1 MTTRHRDLTTPALYS
16 QTRPSRGTAQASQ
29 SAALA
34 ELANDAASGHPAQR
48 ATVLRTVGGTYH
60 CYIWPD
66 TTAIYYAVRVTAS
79 WKTAPVL
86 NAATVTLAVT
96 DGTTTVGPGA
106 SPYLPRDLLP
116 PVWHG
121 VSGARLDDF
130 TTREVY
136 VQRDS
141 LVAAGLSPS
150 VPWRFTFVVT
160 TTGSVYVEAIEI
172 AEVSRFATDTADTYG
187 ANPDYY
193 QPRRIID
200 DEVVAIGKTLE
211 AAYDLQRRTYQ
222 AVSLDQVAGHDHV
235 TSGTYAPI
243 PGSQLESTG
252 VATRWE
258 VRPRLMGGVP
268 EVQFGV
274 RYRTTGAHTG
284 GVQITTGAGTYTLA
298 LPASGGGYV
307 DLFTGVGYLAQATT
321 DEIHWDAF
329 SSAGTLSIASYW
341 IVETP

>member
-1 MTTRHRDLTTPALYS
+1 MTTRPRDLTTPALYS

-29 SAALA
+29 SSALA
-34 ELANDAASGHPAQR
+34 ELANDAAGGHPAQR

-79 WKTAPVL
+79 WRTAPVF
-86 NAATVTLAVT
+86 NASSVTLAVT

-106 SPYLPRDLLP
+106 SVYLPRNLLAP
-116 PVWHG
+116 IHPG

-130 TTREVY
+130 ETREVF

-150 VPWRFTFVVT
+150 VPWRFTFVAT
-160 TTGSVYVEAIEI
+160 TVGTYVEAIEI

-187 ANPDYY
+187 ADPDYY
-193 QPRRIID
+193 QPRSIID
-200 DEVVAIGKTLE
+200 DNVVAIGATLE
-211 AAYDLQRRTYQ
+211 AAHDLQRRTYH
-222 AVSLDQVAGHDHV
+222 AVSLDEGAHDDV

-243 PGSQLESTG
+243 PGSQLESAG
-252 VATRWE
+252 VASRWQ

-274 RYRTTGAHTG
+274 RYRTTGMHTG
-284 GVQITTGAGTYTLA
+284 GVRITTGAGTYSITL
-298 LPASGGGYV
+298 PTTGGAWV
-307 DLFTGVGYLAQATT
+307 DNFTGVGYLAQATT

-329 SSAGTLSIASYW
+329 SSAGSLSITSYW

>member
-1 MTTRHRDLTTPALYS
+1 MTTRSRDLTTPALYS

-29 SAALA
+29 SSALA
-34 ELANDAASGHPAQR
+34 ELANDAAGGHPAQR
-48 ATVLRTVGGTYH
+48 ARVDRRITGTFH

-66 TTAIYYAVRVTAS
+66 TTAIYYAVRITVS
-79 WKTAPVL
+79 WKVEPAIVNT
-86 NAATVTLAVT
+86 ATVTLAVT

-106 SPYLPRDLLP
+106 SVYLPRDLQYDHFP
-116 PVWHG
+116 G
-121 VSGARLDDF
+121 MSGARLDDF
-130 TTREVY
+130 ETRAVF

-160 TTGSVYVEAIEI
+160 TSGTYVEAIEI

-187 ANPDYY
+187 ADPDYY
-193 QPRRIID
+193 QPRSIID
-200 DEVVAIGKTLE
+200 DNVVAIGATLE
-211 AAYDLQRRTYQ
+211 AAHDLQRRTYH
-222 AVSLDQVAGHDHV
+222 AVSLDEGAHDDV

-243 PGSQLESTG
+243 PGSQLESAG
-252 VATRWE
+252 VASRWQ

-274 RYRTTGAHTG
+274 RYRTTGSNTG
-284 GVQITTGAGTYTLA
+284 GVRITTGAGTYTLT
-298 LPASGGGYV
+298 LPTTSGAWV
-307 DLFTGVGYLAQATT
+307 DDFTGVGYLAQTST
-321 DEIHWDAF
+321 DEIYWEAF
-329 SSAGTLSIASYW
+329 SSAGTMNVTSYW

>member
-1 MTTRHRDLTTPALYS
+1 MTTRSRDLTTPALYS
-16 QTRPSRGTAQASQ
+16 QTRPSRGTVQASQ
-29 SAALA
+29 SSALA
-34 ELANDAASGHPAQR
+34 EIANDAAGGHPAQR
-48 ATVLRTVGGTYH
+48 ATVLRNEGGTFH
-60 CYIWPD
+60 CFLWPD

-79 WKTAPVL
+79 WKTAPVF
-86 NAATVTLAVT
+86 NASSVTLAVT
-96 DGTTTVGPGA
+96 DGTTTVGPST
-106 SPYLPRDLLP
+106 SPYLPRDLLAP
-116 PVWHG
+116 IHPG

-130 TTREVY
+130 ETREVY

-150 VPWRFTFVVT
+150 VPWRFTFVVST
-160 TTGSVYVEAIEI
+160 VATYVEAIEI

-193 QPRRIID
+193 QPRSIID
-200 DEVVAIGKTLE
+200 DNVVAIGATLE
-211 AAYDLQRRTYQ
+211 AAHDLQRRTYH
-222 AVSLDQVAGHDHV
+222 AVSLDDGAHDDV

-243 PGSQLESTG
+243 PGSQLESAG

-274 RYRTTGAHTG
+274 RYRTTGSHTG
-284 GVQITTGAGTYTLA
+284 GVRITTGAGTYTLT
-298 LPASGGGYV
+298 LPTTSGAWV
-307 DLFTGVGYLAQATT
+307 DDFTGVGYLAQTTT
-321 DEIHWDAF
+321 DEIYWEAL
-329 SSAGTLSIASYW
+329 SSAGTMHITSYW

>member
-1 MTTRHRDLTTPALYS
+1 MTTRHRDLTTPVLYS
-16 QTRPSRGTAQASQ
+16 QTRPSRGTVQASQ

-34 ELANDAASGHPAQR
+34 ELANDAAGGHPAQR
-48 ATVLRTVGGTYH
+48 ATVLRNEGGTFH
-60 CYIWPD
+60 CFIWPD
-66 TTAIYYAVRVTAS
+66 TTAIYYAVRATVS
-79 WKTAPVL
+79 WKTAPII
-86 NAATVTLAVT
+86 NATTVTLAVT
-96 DGTTTVGPGA
+96 DGTTTVGPSA
-106 SPYLPRDLLP
+106 SPYLPRDLLQP
-116 PVWHG
+116 IWNG

-130 TTREVY
+130 TTREVF

-160 TTGSVYVEAIEI
+160 TSGTYVEAIEI

-187 ANPDYY
+187 ADPDYY
-193 QPRRIID
+193 QPRSIVD
-200 DEVVAIGKTLE
+200 DNVVSIGATLE
-211 AAYDLQRRTYQ
+211 AAYDLQRRTYH
-222 AVSLDQVAGHDHV
+222 AVSLAQAAHDHV
-235 TSGTYAPI
+235 TSNTYAPI
-243 PGSQLESTG
+243 PGSQLESAG
-252 VATRWE
+252 VASKWE

-284 GVQITTGAGTYTLA
+284 GVQITTGAGTYAITL
-298 LPASGGGYV
+298 PTTSGAWV
-307 DLFTGVGYLAQATT
+307 DNFSGVGYLAQAAT

>member
-1 MTTRHRDLTTPALYS
+1 MTTRHRDLTTPVLYS
-16 QTRPSRGTAQASQ
+16 QTRHSRATAQASQ

-34 ELANDAASGHPAQR
+34 ELANDAAGGHPAQR
-48 ATVLRTVGGTYH
+48 ATVLRTIGGTFH
-60 CYIWPD
+60 CFIWPD

-79 WKTAPVL
+79 WKTAPVF
-86 NAATVTLAVT
+86 NASTVTLAVT

-106 SPYLPRDLLP
+106 SPYLPRALLAP
-116 PVWHG
+116 ISPG

-130 TTREVY
+130 TTREVF

-141 LVAAGLSPS
+141 LVAAGLSLA

-160 TTGSVYVEAIEI
+160 TVATYVEAIEI

-187 ANPDYY
+187 ADPQYY

-200 DEVVAIGKTLE
+200 DEVVAIGATLE
-211 AAYDLQRRTYQ
+211 AAYDLQRRTYH
-222 AVSLDQVAGHDHV
+222 AVSLDEAAPDSV
-235 TSGTYAPI
+235 TATSYAPI
-243 PGSQLESTG
+243 PGSQLESAG
-252 VATRWE
+252 VATLWE

-274 RYRTTGAHTG
+274 RYRTTGSHTG
-284 GVQITTGAGTYTLA
+284 GVRITTGAGTYSITL
-298 LPASGGGYV
+298 PTTSGAWV
-307 DLFTGVGYLAQATT
+307 DDFTGVGYLAQATT
-321 DEIHWDAF
+321 DEIFWEAQT
-329 SSAGTLSIASYW
+329 SAGTLKIASYW

>member
-1 MTTRHRDLTTPALYS
+1 MTTRPRNLTTPALYS

-29 SAALA
+29 SSALA
-34 ELANDAASGHPAQR
+34 EIANDAAGGHPAQR

-79 WKTAPVL
+79 WRTAPVF
-86 NAATVTLAVT
+86 NASSVTLAVT

-106 SPYLPRDLLP
+106 SVYLPRNLLAP
-116 PVWHG
+116 IHPG
-121 VSGARLDDF
+121 LSGARLDDF
-130 TTREVY
+130 ETREVY

-160 TTGSVYVEAIEI
+160 TVATYVEAIEI

-193 QPRRIID
+193 QPRSIID
-200 DEVVAIGKTLE
+200 DNVVAIGATLE
-211 AAYDLQRRTYQ
+211 AAHDLQRRTYH
-222 AVSLDQVAGHDHV
+222 AVSLDDGAHDDV

-243 PGSQLESTG
+243 PGSQLESAG
-252 VATRWE
+252 VASRWQ

-284 GVQITTGAGTYTLA
+284 GVRITTGAGTYTLA
-298 LPASGGGYV
+298 LAATGGAWV
-307 DLFTGVGYLAQATT
+307 DDFTGVGYLAQATT
-321 DEIHWDAF
+321 DEIYWEAF
-329 SSAGTLSIASYW
+329 SSAGTMHITSYW

>member
-16 QTRPSRGTAQASQ
+16 QTRPSRGTVQASQ
-29 SAALA
+29 TAALA
-34 ELANDAASGHPAQR
+34 EIANDAAGGHPAQR
-48 ATVLRTVGGTYH
+48 ATVLRTIGGTFH
-60 CYIWPD
+60 CYLWPD

-79 WKTAPVL
+79 WKTAPVF
-86 NAATVTLAVT
+86 NASTVTLAVT
-96 DGTTTVGPGA
+96 DGTTTVGPSA
-106 SPYLPRDLLP
+106 SPYLPRALLAP
-116 PVWHG
+116 IHPG

-130 TTREVY
+130 ETREVF

-160 TTGSVYVEAIEI
+160 VVATYVEAIEI

-187 ANPDYY
+187 ADPDYY
-193 QPRRIID
+193 QPRAIID
-200 DEVVAIGKTLE
+200 DNVVAIGATLE
-211 AAYDLQRRTYQ
+211 AAYDLQRRTYH
-222 AVSLDQVAGHDHV
+222 AVSLDEVAGHDHV

-243 PGSQLESTG
+243 PGSQLESAG
-252 VATRWE
+252 VASRWE

-274 RYRTTGAHTG
+274 RYRTTGMHTG
-284 GVQITTGAGTYTLA
+284 GVRITTGAGTYTLA

>member
-1 MTTRHRDLTTPALYS
+1 MTTRARDLTTPVLYS
-16 QTRPSRGTAQASQ
+16 QTRPSRGTAQASH

-48 ATVLRTVGGTYH
+48 ATVLRNEGGTFH
-60 CYIWPD
+60 CFIWPD

-79 WKTAPVL
+79 WKTAPVF
-86 NAATVTLAVT
+86 NASAVTLAVT
-96 DGTTTVGPGA
+96 DGTTTVGPSA
-106 SPYLPRDLLP
+106 SPYLPRDILAP
-116 PVWHG
+116 ISPG

-130 TTREVY
+130 TTHEVY

-160 TTGSVYVEAIEI
+160 TVATYVEAIEI

-187 ANPDYY
+187 ADPDYY
-193 QPRRIID
+193 QPRSIID
-200 DEVVAIGKTLE
+200 DNVVAIGATLE
-211 AAYDLQRRTYQ
+211 AAYDRQRRTYQ
-222 AVSLDQVAGHDHV
+222 AVSLDEAAPDTV

-243 PGSQLESTG
+243 PGSQLESAG
-252 VATRWE
+252 VASRWE

-274 RYRTTGAHTG
+274 RYRTTGMHTG
-284 GVQITTGAGTYTLA
+284 GVRITTGAGTYALTL
-298 LPASGGGYV
+298 PTTGGV
-307 DLFTGVGYLAQATT
+307 FADLFAGVGYLAQATI
-321 DEIHWDAF
+321 DEIYWEAF
-329 SSAGTLSIASYW
+329 SSAGTLKISSYW

>member
-16 QTRPSRGTAQASQ
+16 QTRPSRGTVQASQ
-29 SAALA
+29 SSALA
-34 ELANDAASGHPAQR
+34 ELANDAAGGHPGQR
-48 ATVLRTVGGTYH
+48 ATVLRNEGGTFC

-66 TTAIYYAVRVTAS
+66 TTAIYYAVRATAS
-79 WKTAPVL
+79 WKTAPII

-106 SPYLPRDLLP
+106 SPYLPRDLLQP
-116 PVWHG
+116 IWHG

-130 TTREVY
+130 TTRAVF

-160 TTGSVYVEAIEI
+160 TTGGVYNEAIEI
-172 AEVSRFATDTADTYG
+172 AEVSRFAVDTADLYG
-187 ANPDYY
+187 ADPDYY
-193 QPRRIID
+193 QPRSIID
-200 DEVVAIGKTLE
+200 DNVVSIGATLE
-211 AAYDLQRRTYQ
+211 AAYDLQRRTYH
-222 AVSLDQVAGHDHV
+222 AVSLDEAAPDSV
-235 TSGTYAPI
+235 TAASYAPI
-243 PGSQLESTG
+243 PGSQLESAG
-252 VATRWE
+252 VAARWE

-274 RYRTTGAHTG
+274 RYRTTGMHTG
-284 GVQITTGAGTYTLA
+284 DVRITTGAGTYTLA
-298 LPASGGGYV
+298 LPTTSGAFV

-321 DEIHWDAF
+321 DEIFWEAQ
-329 SSAGTLSIASYW
+329 SSAGTLKIASYW

>member
-1 MTTRHRDLTTPALYS
+1 MTTRSRDLTTPALYS

-29 SAALA
+29 SSALA
-34 ELANDAASGHPAQR
+34 EIANDAAGGHPAQR
-48 ATVLRTVGGTYH
+48 ATVLRNEGGTFH

-79 WKTAPVL
+79 WKTAPVF
-86 NAATVTLAVT
+86 NASSVTLAVT

-106 SPYLPRDLLP
+106 SVYLPRNLLAP
-116 PVWHG
+116 IHPG

-130 TTREVY
+130 ETREVF

-150 VPWRFTFVVT
+150 VPWRFTFVVST
-160 TTGSVYVEAIEI
+160 VATYVEAIEI
-172 AEVSRFATDTADTYG
+172 AEVSRFAVDTADTYG
-187 ANPDYY
+187 ADPDYY
-193 QPRRIID
+193 QPRSIID
-200 DEVVAIGKTLE
+200 DNVVSIGATLE
-211 AAYDLQRRTYQ
+211 AAYDLQRRTYH
-222 AVSLDQVAGHDHV
+222 AVSLDEAAPDSV
-235 TSGTYAPI
+235 TATSYAPI
-243 PGSQLESTG
+243 PGSQLESAG
-252 VATRWE
+252 VASRWE

-274 RYRTTGAHTG
+274 RYRTTGANTG
-284 GVQITTGAGTYTLA
+284 DVQITTGAGTYTLA
-298 LPASGGGYV
+298 LAATGGAWV
-307 DLFTGVGYLAQATT
+307 DDFTGVGYLAQTTT

-329 SSAGTLSIASYW
+329 SSAGTLHITSYW

>member
-1 MTTRHRDLTTPALYS
+1 MTTRSRDLTTPALYS
-16 QTRPSRGTAQASQ
+16 QTRPSRGTAEASQ
-29 SAALA
+29 SSALA
-34 ELANDAASGHPAQR
+34 ELANDAAGGHPAQR

-79 WKTAPVL
+79 WRTAPVF
-86 NAATVTLAVT
+86 NASSVTLAVT

-106 SPYLPRDLLP
+106 SVYLPRNLLAP
-116 PVWHG
+116 IHPG

-130 TTREVY
+130 DTREVF

-150 VPWRFTFVVT
+150 VPWRFKFVVT
-160 TTGSVYVEAIEI
+160 TSATYVEAIEI
-172 AEVSRFATDTADTYG
+172 AEVSRFAVDTADLYG
-187 ANPDYY
+187 ADPQYY

-200 DEVVAIGKTLE
+200 DEVVAIGATLE
-211 AAYDLQRRTYQ
+211 AAYDLQRRTYH
-222 AVSLDQVAGHDHV
+222 AVSLDEGAHDDV

-243 PGSQLESTG
+243 PGSQLESAG
-252 VATRWE
+252 VASRWE

-274 RYRTTGAHTG
+274 RYRTTGMHTG
-284 GVQITTGAGTYTLA
+284 GVRITTGAGTYTLT
-298 LPASGGGYV
+298 LPTTSGAWV
-307 DLFTGVGYLAQATT
+307 DDFTGVGYLAQTST

-329 SSAGTLSIASYW
+329 SSAGTLHITSYW

>member
-16 QTRPSRGTAQASQ
+16 QTRPSRGTVQASQ

-34 ELANDAASGHPAQR
+34 ELANDAAGGHPAQR
-48 ATVLRTVGGTYH
+48 ATILRNEGGTFC

-79 WKTAPVL
+79 WKTAPVF
-86 NAATVTLAVT
+86 NASTVTLAVT
-96 DGTTTVGPGA
+96 DGTTTVGPSA
-106 SPYLPRDLLP
+106 SPYLPRDLLAP
-116 PVWHG
+116 IHPG

-130 TTREVY
+130 ETREVF

-160 TTGSVYVEAIEI
+160 TVATYVEAIEI
-172 AEVSRFATDTADTYG
+172 AEVSRFATDTADLYG
-187 ANPDYY
+187 ADPDYY
-193 QPRRIID
+193 QPRAIID
-200 DEVVAIGKTLE
+200 DNVVAIGATLE
-211 AAYDLQRRTYQ
+211 AAYDLQRRTYH
-222 AVSLDQVAGHDHV
+222 AVSLDEAGPDSV
-235 TSGTYAPI
+235 TATSYAPI
-243 PGSQLESTG
+243 PGSQLESAG
-252 VATRWE
+252 VASRWE

-274 RYRTTGAHTG
+274 RYRTTGVNTG
-284 GVQITTGAGTYTLA
+284 DVRITTGAGVYTLA
-298 LPASGGGYV
+298 LPATGGAFV
-307 DLFTGVGYLAQATT
+307 DLFTGVGFLAQATT
-321 DEIHWDAF
+321 DEIFWEAQ

>member
-1 MTTRHRDLTTPALYS
+1 MTTRSRDLTTPALFS

-29 SAALA
+29 SSALA
-34 ELANDAASGHPAQR
+34 EIANDAAGGHPAQR

-66 TTAIYYAVRVTAS
+66 TTAIYYAVRATAS
-79 WKTAPVL
+79 WRTAPVF
-86 NAATVTLAVT
+86 NAASVTLAVT

-106 SPYLPRDLLP
+106 SVYLPRNLLAP
-116 PVWHG
+116 IHPG

-130 TTREVY
+130 ETREVF

-160 TTGSVYVEAIEI
+160 TVATYVEAIEI

-187 ANPDYY
+187 ADPDYY
-193 QPRRIID
+193 QPRSIID
-200 DEVVAIGKTLE
+200 DNVVAIGATLE
-211 AAYDLQRRTYQ
+211 AAHDLQRRTYH
-222 AVSLDQVAGHDHV
+222 AVSLDDGAHDDV
-235 TSGTYAPI
+235 TSATYAPI
-243 PGSQLESTG
+243 PGSQLESAG
-252 VATRWE
+252 VASRWQ

-284 GVQITTGAGTYTLA
+284 GVRITTGAGTYTLTLA
-298 LPASGGGYV
+298 ATGGAWA
-307 DLFTGVGYLAQATT
+307 DDFTGVGYLAQTST
-321 DEIHWDAF
+321 DEIYWEAF
-329 SSAGTLSIASYW
+329 SSAGTMHVTSYW

>member
-1 MTTRHRDLTTPALYS
+1 MTTRSRDLTTPALYS
-16 QTRPSRGTAQASQ
+16 QTRPSRGTVQASQ

-34 ELANDAASGHPAQR
+34 ELANDAAGGHPAQR

-79 WKTAPVL
+79 WRTAPVF
-86 NAATVTLAVT
+86 NASSVTLAVT

-106 SPYLPRDLLP
+106 SVYLPRNLLAP
-116 PVWHG
+116 IHPG
-121 VSGARLDDF
+121 VSGARLVDF
-130 TTREVY
+130 ETREVF

-160 TTGSVYVEAIEI
+160 TVATYVEAIEI

-187 ANPDYY
+187 ADPDYY
-193 QPRRIID
+193 QPRSIID
-200 DEVVAIGKTLE
+200 DNVVSIGATLE
-211 AAYDLQRRTYQ
+211 AAYDLQRRTYH
-222 AVSLDQVAGHDHV
+222 AVSLDEGAHDDV

-243 PGSQLESTG
+243 PGSQLESAG
-252 VATRWE
+252 VASRWQ

-284 GVQITTGAGTYTLA
+284 GVRITTGAGTYTLT
-298 LPASGGGYV
+298 LPTTSGAWV
-307 DLFTGVGYLAQATT
+307 DDFTGVGYLAQTTT
-321 DEIHWDAF
+321 DEIYWEAF
-329 SSAGTLSIASYW
+329 SSAGTMHIASYW

>member
-1 MTTRHRDLTTPALYS
+1 MTTRHRDLTTPTLYS

-34 ELANDAASGHPAQR
+34 ELANDAAGGHPAQR
-48 ATVLRTVGGTYH
+48 ATVLRTIGGTFH
-60 CYIWPD
+60 CFIWPD

-79 WKTAPVL
+79 WKTAPVF
-86 NAATVTLAVT
+86 NASTVTLAVT

-106 SPYLPRDLLP
+106 SPYLPRALLAP
-116 PVWHG
+116 ISPG

-130 TTREVY
+130 TTREVF

-141 LVAAGLSPS
+141 LVAAGLSLA

-160 TTGSVYVEAIEI
+160 TVATYVEAIEI

-187 ANPDYY
+187 ADPQYY

-200 DEVVAIGKTLE
+200 DEVVAIGATLE
-211 AAYDLQRRTYQ
+211 AAYDLQRRTYH
-222 AVSLDQVAGHDHV
+222 AVSLDEAAPDSV
-235 TSGTYAPI
+235 TATSYAPI
-243 PGSQLESTG
+243 PGSQLESAG
-252 VATRWE
+252 VATLWE

-274 RYRTTGAHTG
+274 RYRTTGSHTG
-284 GVQITTGAGTYTLA
+284 GVRITTGAGTYSITL
-298 LPASGGGYV
+298 PTTSGAWV
-307 DLFTGVGYLAQATT
+307 DDFTGVGYLAQATT
-321 DEIHWDAF
+321 DEIFWEAQT
-329 SSAGTLSIASYW
+329 SAGTLKIASYW

>member
-1 MTTRHRDLTTPALYS
+1 MTTRSRDLTTPALYS

-29 SAALA
+29 SSALA
-34 ELANDAASGHPAQR
+34 ELANDAAGGHPAQR
-48 ATVLRTVGGTYH
+48 ATVLRNEGGTFH

-79 WKTAPVL
+79 WKTAPVF
-86 NAATVTLAVT
+86 NASSVTLAVT
-96 DGTTTVGPGA
+96 DGTTTVGPSA
-106 SPYLPRDLLP
+106 SPYLPRDILAP
-116 PVWHG
+116 ISPG

-130 TTREVY
+130 ETREVY

-150 VPWRFTFVVT
+150 VPWRFTFDVT
-160 TTGSVYVEAIEI
+160 TVATYVEAIEI

-187 ANPDYY
+187 ADPDYY
-193 QPRRIID
+193 QPRSIID
-200 DEVVAIGKTLE
+200 DNVVSIGATLE
-211 AAYDLQRRTYQ
+211 AAYDLQRRTYH
-222 AVSLDQVAGHDHV
+222 AVSLDQGAHDDV

-243 PGSQLESTG
+243 PGSQLESAG
-252 VATRWE
+252 VASRWQ

-268 EVQFGV
+268 TVQFGV
-274 RYRTTGAHTG
+274 RYRTTGMHTG
-284 GVQITTGAGTYTLA
+284 GVRITTGAGTYTLT
-298 LPASGGGYV
+298 LPTTSGAWV
-307 DLFTGVGYLAQATT
+307 DDFTGVGYLAQTTT

-329 SSAGTLSIASYW
+329 SSAGTLHITSYW

>member
-1 MTTRHRDLTTPALYS
+1 MTTRPRDLTTPALYS

-29 SAALA
+29 SSALA
-34 ELANDAASGHPAQR
+34 EIANDAAGGHPAQR

-79 WKTAPVL
+79 WKTAPVF
-86 NAATVTLAVT
+86 NASSVTLAVT
-96 DGTTTVGPGA
+96 DGTTTVGPSA
-106 SPYLPRDLLP
+106 SPYLPRDRLAP
-116 PVWHG
+116 ISPG

-130 TTREVY
+130 ETREVF

-150 VPWRFTFVVT
+150 VPWRFTFDVT
-160 TTGSVYVEAIEI
+160 TVATYVEAIEI
-172 AEVSRFATDTADTYG
+172 AEVSRFAVDTADTYG
-187 ANPDYY
+187 ADPQYY

-200 DEVVAIGKTLE
+200 DEVVAIGATLE
-211 AAYDLQRRTYQ
+211 AAYDLQRRTYH
-222 AVSLDQVAGHDHV
+222 AVSLDEAAPDSV
-235 TSGTYAPI
+235 TATSYAPI
-243 PGSQLESTG
+243 PGSQLESAG
-252 VATRWE
+252 VASKWE

-274 RYRTTGAHTG
+274 RYRTTGANTG
-284 GVQITTGAGTYTLA
+284 DVQITTGAGTYTLA
-298 LPASGGGYV
+298 LAATGGAWV
-307 DLFTGVGYLAQATT
+307 DDFTGVGYLAQTTT
-321 DEIHWDAF
+321 DEIFWEAQT
-329 SSAGTLSIASYW
+329 SAGTLKIASYW

>member
-1 MTTRHRDLTTPALYS
+1 MTTRSRDLTTPALYS

-29 SAALA
+29 SSALA
-34 ELANDAASGHPAQR
+34 ELANDAAGGHPAQR

-79 WKTAPVL
+79 WRTAPVF
-86 NAATVTLAVT
+86 NASSVTLAVT

-106 SPYLPRDLLP
+106 SVYLPRNLLAP
-116 PVWHG
+116 IHPG

-130 TTREVY
+130 ETREVF

-150 VPWRFTFVVT
+150 VPWRFTFVVST
-160 TTGSVYVEAIEI
+160 VATYVEAIEI

-187 ANPDYY
+187 ADPDYY
-193 QPRRIID
+193 QPRSIID
-200 DEVVAIGKTLE
+200 DNVVAIGATLE
-211 AAYDLQRRTYQ
+211 AAHDLQRRTYH
-222 AVSLDQVAGHDHV
+222 AVSLDEGAHDDV

-243 PGSQLESTG
+243 PGSQLESAG
-252 VATRWE
+252 VASRWQ

-268 EVQFGV
+268 TVQFGV
-274 RYRTTGAHTG
+274 RYRTTGMHTG
-284 GVQITTGAGTYTLA
+284 GVRITTGAGTYTLT
-298 LPASGGGYV
+298 LPTTGGAWV
-307 DLFTGVGYLAQATT
+307 DDFTGVGYLAQTTT
-321 DEIHWDAF
+321 DEIYWEAF
-329 SSAGTLSIASYW
+329 SSASSLSITSYW

>member
-34 ELANDAASGHPAQR
+34 EIANDAAGGHPAQR
-48 ATVLRTVGGTYH
+48 ATVLRTAGGTFH
-60 CYIWPD
+60 CFIWPD

-79 WKTAPVL
+79 WQTAPVF
-86 NAATVTLAVT
+86 NASSVTLAVT

-106 SPYLPRDLLP
+106 SPYLPRDILAP
-116 PVWHG
+116 ISPG

-130 TTREVY
+130 TTATVY

-160 TTGSVYVEAIEI
+160 TVATYVEAIEI
-172 AEVSRFATDTADTYG
+172 AEVSRFAVDTADLYG
-187 ANPDYY
+187 ADPDYY
-193 QPRRIID
+193 QPRSIID
-200 DEVVAIGKTLE
+200 DNVVAIGKTLE
-211 AAYDLQRRTYQ
+211 AAYDLQRRTYH
-222 AVSLDQVAGHDHV
+222 AVSLDEGAHDDV

-243 PGSQLESTG
+243 PGSQLESAG
-252 VATRWE
+252 VASRWE

-268 EVQFGV
+268 TVQFGV

-284 GVQITTGAGTYTLA
+284 GVQITTGAGTYAITL
-298 LPASGGGYV
+298 PTTSGAWV
-307 DLFTGVGYLAQATT
+307 DDFTGVGYLAQATT

>member
-34 ELANDAASGHPAQR
+34 ELANDAAGGHPAQR
-48 ATVLRTVGGTYH
+48 ATVLRTVGGTFH
-60 CYIWPD
+60 CYLWPD

-79 WKTAPVL
+79 WKTAPVF
-86 NAATVTLAVT
+86 NASSVTLAVT

-106 SPYLPRDLLP
+106 SVYLPRNLLAP
-116 PVWHG
+116 IQPG
-121 VSGARLDDF
+121 LSGARLDDF
-130 TTREVY
+130 ETREVY

-150 VPWRFTFVVT
+150 VPWRFTFVVST
-160 TTGSVYVEAIEI
+160 VATYVEAIEI

-187 ANPDYY
+187 ADPDYY
-193 QPRRIID
+193 QPRSIID
-200 DEVVAIGKTLE
+200 DNVVAIGATLE
-211 AAYDLQRRTYQ
+211 AAHDLQRRTYH
-222 AVSLDQVAGHDHV
+222 AVSLDEGAHDDV
-235 TSGTYAPI
+235 TSSTYAPI
-243 PGSQLESTG
+243 PGSQLESAG
-252 VATRWE
+252 VASRWQ

-268 EVQFGV
+268 TVQFGV

-284 GVQITTGAGTYTLA
+284 GVQITTGAGTYSITL
-298 LPASGGGYV
+298 PTTGGAWV
-307 DLFTGVGYLAQATT
+307 DNFTGVGYLAQATT

-329 SSAGTLSIASYW
+329 SSAGSLSIASYW

>member
-1 MTTRHRDLTTPALYS
+1 MTTRPRDLTTPALYS

-29 SAALA
+29 SSALA
-34 ELANDAASGHPAQR
+34 ELANDAAGGHPAQR

-79 WKTAPVL
+79 WRTAPVF
-86 NAATVTLAVT
+86 NASSVTLAVT

-106 SPYLPRDLLP
+106 SVYLPRNLLAP
-116 PVWHG
+116 IHPG

-130 TTREVY
+130 ETREVF

-141 LVAAGLSPS
+141 LIAAGLSPS

-160 TTGSVYVEAIEI
+160 TVATYVEAIEI

-187 ANPDYY
+187 ADPDYY
-193 QPRRIID
+193 QPRSIID
-200 DEVVAIGKTLE
+200 DNVVAIGATLE
-211 AAYDLQRRTYQ
+211 AAHDLQRRTYH
-222 AVSLDQVAGHDHV
+222 AVSLDEGAHDDV

-243 PGSQLESTG
+243 PGSQLESAG
-252 VATRWE
+252 VASRWQ

-284 GVQITTGAGTYTLA
+284 GVRITTGAGTYSITL
-298 LPASGGGYV
+298 PTTGGAWV
-307 DLFTGVGYLAQATT
+307 DDFTGVGYLAQTST
-321 DEIHWDAF
+321 DEIYWEAF
-329 SSAGTLSIASYW
+329 SSAGSLSITSYW

>member
-1 MTTRHRDLTTPALYS
+1 MTTRSRDLTTPALYS

-29 SAALA
+29 SSALA
-34 ELANDAASGHPAQR
+34 ELANDAAGGHPAQR

-79 WKTAPVL
+79 WRTAPVF
-86 NAATVTLAVT
+86 NASSVTLAVT

-106 SPYLPRDLLP
+106 SVYLPRNLLAP
-116 PVWHG
+116 IHPG

-130 TTREVY
+130 ETREVF

-160 TTGSVYVEAIEI
+160 TSATYVEAIEI

-187 ANPDYY
+187 ADPDYY
-193 QPRRIID
+193 QPRSIID
-200 DEVVAIGKTLE
+200 DNVVAIGATLE
-211 AAYDLQRRTYQ
+211 AAHDLQRRTYH
-222 AVSLDQVAGHDHV
+222 AVSLDEGAHDDV

-243 PGSQLESTG
+243 PGSQLESAG
-252 VATRWE
+252 VASRWQ

-268 EVQFGV
+268 TVQFGV
-274 RYRTTGAHTG
+274 RYRTTGMHTG
-284 GVQITTGAGTYTLA
+284 GVRITTGAGTYTLT
-298 LPASGGGYV
+298 LPTTGGAWV
-307 DLFTGVGYLAQATT
+307 DDFTGVGYLAQTTT
-321 DEIHWDAF
+321 DEIYWEAF
-329 SSAGTLSIASYW
+329 SSASSLSITSYW

>member
-1 MTTRHRDLTTPALYS
+1 MTTRPRDLTTPALYS

-29 SAALA
+29 SSALA
-34 ELANDAASGHPAQR
+34 ELANDAAGGHPAQR

-79 WKTAPVL
+79 WRTAPVF
-86 NAATVTLAVT
+86 NASSVTLAVT

-106 SPYLPRDLLP
+106 SVYLPRNLLAP
-116 PVWHG
+116 IHPG

-130 TTREVY
+130 ETREVF

-141 LVAAGLSPS
+141 LIAAGLSPS

-160 TTGSVYVEAIEI
+160 TVATYVEAIEI

-187 ANPDYY
+187 ADPDYY
-193 QPRRIID
+193 QPRSIID
-200 DEVVAIGKTLE
+200 DNVVAIGATLE
-211 AAYDLQRRTYQ
+211 AAHDLQRRTYH
-222 AVSLDQVAGHDHV
+222 AVSLDEGAHDDV
-235 TSGTYAPI
+235 TSSTYAPI
-243 PGSQLESTG
+243 PGSQLESAG
-252 VATRWE
+252 VASRWQ

-268 EVQFGV
+268 TVQFGV

-284 GVQITTGAGTYTLA
+284 GVQITTGAGTYSITL
-298 LPASGGGYV
+298 PTTGGAWV
-307 DLFTGVGYLAQATT
+307 DNFTGVGYLAQAAT

-329 SSAGTLSIASYW
+329 SSAGSLSIASYW

>member
-29 SAALA
+29 SSALA
-34 ELANDAASGHPAQR
+34 EIANDAAGGHPAQR
-48 ATVLRTVGGTYH
+48 ATVLRTAGGTFH
-60 CYIWPD
+60 CYLWPD

-79 WKTAPVL
+79 WKTAPVF
-86 NAATVTLAVT
+86 NASTVTLAVT

-106 SPYLPRDLLP
+106 SPYLPRDILAP
-116 PVWHG
+116 IHPG

-150 VPWRFTFVVT
+150 VPWRFTFVVST
-160 TTGSVYVEAIEI
+160 VATYVEAIEI
-172 AEVSRFATDTADTYG
+172 AEVSRFAVDTADLYG
-187 ANPDYY
+187 ADPQYY

-211 AAYDLQRRTYQ
+211 AAYDLQRRTYH
-222 AVSLDQVAGHDHV
+222 AVSLDEAAHDNV
-235 TSGTYAPI
+235 TSNTYAPI
-243 PGSQLESTG
+243 PGSQLESVG
-252 VATRWE
+252 VASRWE

-268 EVQFGV
+268 TVQFGV

-284 GVQITTGAGTYTLA
+284 GVQITTGAGTYSITL
-298 LPASGGGYV
+298 PTTSGAWV
-307 DLFTGVGYLAQATT
+307 DDFTGVGYLAQAAT